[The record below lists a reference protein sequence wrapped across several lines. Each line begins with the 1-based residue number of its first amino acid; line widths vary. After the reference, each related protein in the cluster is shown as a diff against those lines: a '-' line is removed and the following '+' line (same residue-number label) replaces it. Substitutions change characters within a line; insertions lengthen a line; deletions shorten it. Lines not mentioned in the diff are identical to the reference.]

1 MPSADGRNRVIV
13 HVVDG
18 ESFTADMVGLPGPT
32 DSFIQFRNIMGRD
45 NKPPAWLTRGA
56 RTVIFS
62 AAHITFIEVF
72 DDTEAESFLRK

>member
-1 MPSADGRNRVIV
+1 MPSAEERNRVIV

-18 ESFTADMVGLPGPT
+18 EAFFADMVGLPGPT
-32 DSFIQFRNIMGRD
+32 DSFIHFRNVMGRD

-72 DDTEAESFLRK
+72 DDTEMEIFVRE